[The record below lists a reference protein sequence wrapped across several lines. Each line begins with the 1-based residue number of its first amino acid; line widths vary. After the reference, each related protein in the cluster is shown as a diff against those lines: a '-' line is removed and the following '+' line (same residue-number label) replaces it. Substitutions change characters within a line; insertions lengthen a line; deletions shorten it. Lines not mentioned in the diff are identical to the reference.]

1 MKKSKLY
8 TRQGDDGTT
17 SLVGGHRVPK
27 THPRLEA
34 YGTIDELNSFIGLLI
49 TEIEDTEVQNIL
61 LSVQH
66 KLFAIGSYLATDP
79 QKTTPNSPLSTPNA
93 QRPTLNSQF
102 SILNSPLSTLNSQFS
117 ILNSPLS
124 ILNSQFSTLNS
135 QFSTLHSPPC
145 IPPTAIQRLEQA
157 IDLLDGKL
165 PAMKG
170 FVIPGGCRSTALA
183 HVCRTVCRRAERQI
197 FRLNAGASLD
207 RSVLVF
213 INRLS
218 DLLFVIA
225 RQECVRKNIDETK
238 HDFCKITKVHDNKN
252 HASSI
257 RP

>member
-34 YGTIDELNSFIGLLI
+34 YGTIDELNSFFGLLI

-93 QRPTLNSQF
+93 QRPTLNS
-102 SILNSPLSTLNSQFS
+102 PLSTLNSQFS

-124 ILNSQFSTLNS
+124 NLNS

-197 FRLNAGASLD
+197 FRLNVDASID
-207 RSVLVF
+207 SSVLVF

-225 RQECVRKNIDETK
+225 RHACVRKNVDE
-238 HDFCKITKVHDNKN
+238 IIWDN
-252 HASSI
+252 
-257 RP
+257 RCT